1 MISIETEFDK
11 LLGGGLQ
18 KGTLTHIYGPPAS
31 GKTNI
36 ALIATYNA
44 AIEGKVVYVDPE
56 GGFSTERLKQIAGEN
71 FEKVLSNILL
81 IEPTTFDEQ
90 KVAISKIDDIISK
103 NLNLV
108 NLVVVDGIAMLYR
121 LQEDKDVR
129 ELGRMLAQL
138 LRISRKYEI
147 PVLMTNQVYTDIDSS
162 KMIPVGG
169 DITKYWCKIVI
180 ELGKEDNLRYAV
192 LHRHKF
198 VPDEM
203 KLYFRIIDSGIEAL
217 GYPGV
222 SKF

>member
-1 MISIETEFDK
+1 MIHIDREFDK

-44 AIEGKVVYVDPE
+44 ALNGKVIYIDPE
-56 GGFSTERLKQIAGEN
+56 GGFSTERLKQIAQEN
-71 FEKVLSNILL
+71 FEKVLADILL
-81 IEPTTFDEQ
+81 VEPTTFDEQ
-90 KVAISKIDDIISK
+90 KVAIGKIDDIISK

-147 PVLMTNQVYTDIDSS
+147 PVLMTNQVYTDIDSN
-162 KMIPVGG
+162 KIIPIGG

-180 ELGKEDNLRYAV
+180 ELGKENNLRYAI
-192 LHRHKF
+192 LHKHKF
-198 VPDEM
+198 VPEEM
-203 KLYFRIIDSGIEAL
+203 KLYFKIIDSGIESL
-217 GYPGV
+217 KDPGMFKV
-222 SKF
+222 